1 MDKQI
6 RNLGALPSWSG
17 LAAFGSE
24 SLAAPMGLG
33 DFATLAQFLNR
44 RGKAALAVSIEA
56 SWPKV
61 SPAASL
67 VGVLPLYSDWQFG
80 SKKTQRLGGFESG
93 VDSGSSRR
101 SVVLSDAE
109 DEESVLLQQRRRAR
123 RLRRANG
130 KKWQVH
136 GAAHHDHSSHAHD
149 EDEGCG
155 PEKERSGRIRRRR
168 KKKGEVAS
176 DQAVA
181 EEPGFEVPSLSDSD
195 SSAPDSQLSSNLSGS
210 VPAQQVAFVNLK
222 PAADGETSA
231 DVSTGP
237 APASEAAVA
246 ESAGAVTAGTEMA
259 VDMGGVTADAA
270 GGAPENASVEPG
282 TETSAD
288 VSSESD
294 ADVSGSAENAV
305 SQAAYNSTSED
316 TSHSVP
322 GVQHLSLGSSDSL
335 MEDGVSVDFYSYS
348 EKTSLSDLLGMTAIS
363 SFGHEVGHPSVRRF
377 AETRLGDAGSVSW
390 PQLNQ
395 VMGISTSIY
404 QGLVEDHS
412 LHRQSLLESSV
423 GDVFV
428 E

>member
-1 MDKQI
+1 MAVDMG
-6 RNLGALPSWSG
+6 GASAD
-17 LAAFGSE
+17 AAGGASE
-24 SLAAPMGLG
+24 
-33 DFATLAQFLNR
+33 N
-44 RGKAALAVSIEA
+44 ALV
-56 SWPKV
+56 
-61 SPAASL
+61 
-67 VGVLPLYSDWQFG
+67 
-80 SKKTQRLGGFESG
+80 
-93 VDSGSSRR
+93 
-101 SVVLSDAE
+101 
-109 DEESVLLQQRRRAR
+109 
-123 RLRRANG
+123 
-130 KKWQVH
+130 
-136 GAAHHDHSSHAHD
+136 
-149 EDEGCG
+149 
-155 PEKERSGRIRRRR
+155 
-168 KKKGEVAS
+168 
-176 DQAVA
+176 
-181 EEPGFEVPSLSDSD
+181 EPGT
-195 SSAPDSQLSSNLSGS
+195 
-210 VPAQQVAFVNLK
+210 
-222 PAADGETSA
+222 ETSA

-348 EKTSLSDLLGMTAIS
+348 EKTSLPDLLGMTAIS